1 MAKFTITA
9 YMRNGDAWETIRRT
23 REGLDSVISD
33 ILKDDEVVKF
43 VSVETSDS
51 FAIEEVQSNG

>member
-1 MAKFTITA
+1 MGKFTITA
-9 YMRNGDAWETIRRT
+9 FMRNGDAWETIRHT

-43 VSVETSDS
+43 VSVETNDS